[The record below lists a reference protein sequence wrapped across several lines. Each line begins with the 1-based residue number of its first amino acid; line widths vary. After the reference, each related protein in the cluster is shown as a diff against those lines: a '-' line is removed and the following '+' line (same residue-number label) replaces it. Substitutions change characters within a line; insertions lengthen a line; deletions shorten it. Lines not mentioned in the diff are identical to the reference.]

1 MEEPSAAQFTITSNR
16 EGMLPSNTD
25 YSYNT
30 FRRKF
35 AAFVGVEFDV
45 KRTLPK
51 HVYSDEN
58 ISRFVAQEA
67 VNCNYVVSIL
77 FSLFFLDEFIFSFFL
92 AAYIEILSS
101 FYPF

>member
-1 MEEPSAAQFTITSNR
+1 
-16 EGMLPSNTD
+16 MLPSNMD

-35 AAFVGVEFDV
+35 AAFVSVEFDV

-58 ISRFVAQEA
+58 ISRVYFR
-67 VNCNYVVSIL
+67 
-77 FSLFFLDEFIFSFFL
+77 FL
-92 AAYIEILSS
+92 LSRIH
-101 FYPF
+101 

>member
-1 MEEPSAAQFTITSNR
+1 MEEPSAAQFITSNR

-35 AAFVGVEFDV
+35 AAFVSVEFDV

-58 ISRFVAQEA
+58 ISRVYFR
-67 VNCNYVVSIL
+67 
-77 FSLFFLDEFIFSFFL
+77 FL
-92 AAYIEILSS
+92 LSRIH
-101 FYPF
+101 

>member
-1 MEEPSAAQFTITSNR
+1 MMEDPSSADLSISR
-16 EGMLPSNTD
+16 EGMLPVNTD

-45 KRTLPK
+45 KRPLPK
-51 HVYSDEN
+51 HVYNDDN

-67 VNCNYVVSIL
+67 VNCNYVVSI
-77 FSLFFLDEFIFSFFL
+77 FSFF
-92 AAYIEILSS
+92 S
-101 FYPF
+101 FWMNLF